1 MVLVTFPNHRF
12 IKRTKLIAFL
22 AVTATIYITLIQ
34 IYRDENIIAQSI
46 NSLYDSYFNQADYDH
61 PLPPA
66 VGEVSLMHNGGV
78 NYDIQGE
85 QGEGFG
91 GLSQDSIAVW
101 SFFND
106 VFDLLLTSS
115 PKGKSKRRYRE
126 ECNLHG
132 DVGNGPDNY
141 GEWWKLTYDELAN
154 CLEVSKS
161 EKRKLNRGHRKY
173 VQGLSKLVLPRGTY
187 TGSGIVTVAGG
198 KYTLMAL
205 LVIETLRST
214 GTTLPVEVFI
224 PPDESRETEAAFCD
238 ELLPQY
244 NAKCIYIDD
253 ILSGDMIDKFE
264 FKGYQFKSLALLASS
279 FENVLFLDA
288 DNFPIKPL
296 DGIFDREP
304 FTSTGLVLWPD
315 FWRRTTNPVFYDIT
329 DLKVDRTRRVRNSVD
344 DLTPVGV
351 YNPPDN
357 NLGDVPLH
365 DFEGAMPDPST
376 ESGQIMVNKNKHLG
390 TVLLSLYY
398 NVNGPNWYYPILSQR
413 AAGEG
418 DKETFIAAAMFY
430 GLPFYQVK
438 TPVGVD
444 GYFHQ
449 VVETDEDGNEHRK
462 TGDFRGVAMLQ
473 HDFVQD
479 YEMYQVARQNVSR
492 EYPVPDYA
500 TYDPYYTVQ
509 QFVMDYFGANFSTMA
524 DTMFV
529 HANLPKFDIVE
540 QAISGDFIENGEPL
554 RAYTALYKIQYFDM
568 ELHVARLFDKLLCST
583 ESHRHYFSHI
593 TTAIENE
600 RVSWSQICEY
610 IYGRLQF
617 LTRTHDKATER
628 VVDETSPVYREK
640 QRMRHNWKREER
652 GSLRSV

>member
-1 MVLVTFPNHRF
+1 MLRLNNRCRRRTLRILVTSVLL
-12 IKRTKLIAFL
+12 LILWCAVYYYVQSHGSRISTTDYYRNYLKQYLKSEPSTL
-22 AVTATIYITLIQ
+22 AVPQGIVNPLGKGGASG
-34 IYRDENIIAQSI
+34 E
-46 NSLYDSYFNQADYDH
+46 QAVDR
-61 PLPPA
+61 A
-66 VGEVSLMHNGGV
+66 
-78 NYDIQGE
+78 DIQRFYNKTF
-85 QGEGFG
+85 Q
-91 GLSQDSIAVW
+91 
-101 SFFND
+101 
-106 VFDLLLTSS
+106 LLLDHS

-161 EKRKLNRGHRKY
+161 EKRKLNKGHRKY
-173 VQGLSKLVLPRGTY
+173 VQGLSKLVLPKGTY

-296 DGIFDREP
+296 DGIFDKEP

-473 HDFVQD
+473 HDFVHD
-479 YEMYQVARQNVSR
+479 YNNYREAQVETPKKYYSNSNGIQ
-492 EYPVPDYA
+492 
-500 TYDPYYTVQ
+500 YDPGYTVDR
-509 QFVMDYFGANFSTMA
+509 FYREHFKATS

-529 HANLPKFDIVE
+529 HANFPKFDVVRE
-540 QAISGDFIENGEPL
+540 ATDNEFVENGKHL
-554 RAYTALYKIQYFDM
+554 RSFTDLKKSGWYDI
-568 ELHVARLFDKLLCST
+568 ELKNFRVLHRFLC
-583 ESHRHYFSHI
+583 ESEGHRHLFVQVSESIGSGI
-593 TTAIENE
+593 T
-600 RVSWSQICEY
+600 SWEQVCGYVAS
-610 IYGRLQF
+610 RLAF
-617 LTRTHDKATER
+617 LGETHDDAVR
-628 VVDETSPVYREK
+628 PVK
-640 QRMRHNWKREER
+640 
-652 GSLRSV
+652 

>member
-1 MVLVTFPNHRF
+1 MVLITSPNHRF
-12 IKRTKLIAFL
+12 VKLAKLIVVLVA
-22 AVTATIYITLIQ
+22 AATVYITLIQ
-34 IYRDENIIAQSI
+34 IYRDENFIAHNI
-46 NSLYDSYFNQADYDH
+46 NYLYNNYFHHSNYDH
-61 PLPPA
+61 PLPPV
-66 VGEVSLMHNGGV
+66 VGEVSLMNDGDV
-78 NYDIQGE
+78 NYYDIQGE
-85 QGEGFG
+85 AEGNS
-91 GLSQDSIAVW
+91 GLSQGSIAVW
-101 SFFND
+101 GFFND
-106 VFDLLLTSS
+106 VFNLLLTCS
-115 PKGKSKRRYRE
+115 PRGKSERRYRE

-132 DVGNGPDNY
+132 DVGNGPDHY
-141 GEWWKLTYDELAN
+141 GEWWKLTYEELAN
-154 CLEVSKS
+154 CLEVSET
-161 EKRKLNRGHRKY
+161 EKTRLHNKHRQY
-173 VQGLSKLVLPRGTY
+173 VRELRKLVLPRGTY

-224 PPDESRETEAAFCD
+224 PPDTQPRETEAAFCD

-253 ILSGDMIDKFE
+253 ILSRDMIDKFE

-296 DGIFDREP
+296 DNIFDEEP

-329 DLKVDRTRRVRNSVD
+329 DLQVDRTRRVRNSVD
-344 DLTPVGV
+344 DLTPLGV
-351 YNPPDN
+351 YNPPDY
-357 NLGDVPLH
+357 NLGDVPFH
-365 DFEGAMPDPST
+365 DLEGAMPDPST

-438 TPVGVD
+438 TPVGVE
-444 GYFHQ
+444 GYFHPI
-449 VVETDEDGNEHRK
+449 VETDEDGNEHRK

-479 YEMYQVARQNVSR
+479 YEMYQMAGQNVSM
-492 EYPVPDYA
+492 EYPIPEYA
-500 TYDPYYTVQ
+500 TYDPYYTVN
-509 QFVMDYFGANFSTMA
+509 QFVTDYFGADFRSMA

-540 QAISGDFIENGEPL
+540 QAITGDFIENGEHL
-554 RAYTALYKIQYFDM
+554 RAYTSLYKLQYFDM
-568 ELHVARLFDKLLCST
+568 ELNVVRLFDKLLCST
-583 ESHRHYFSHI
+583 ESYRHYFSYI
-593 TTAIENE
+593 SLAIEDE
-600 RVSWSQICEY
+600 RVSWTQICEY
-610 IYGRLQF
+610 VDSRLQF

-628 VVDETSPVYREK
+628 VTDEA
-640 QRMRHNWKREER
+640 
-652 GSLRSV
+652 